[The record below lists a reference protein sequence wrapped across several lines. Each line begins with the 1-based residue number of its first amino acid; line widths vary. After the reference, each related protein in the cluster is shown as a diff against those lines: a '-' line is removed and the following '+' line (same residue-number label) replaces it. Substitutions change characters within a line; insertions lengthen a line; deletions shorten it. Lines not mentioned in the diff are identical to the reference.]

1 MNNRTTPV
9 FKDAVTIITGAASGI
24 GREMAYQ
31 LAEQGA
37 CLSLA
42 DCDAE
47 GLENVAAECRS
58 RGCQAIAVQTDVCQQ
73 AQCTGL
79 IQDTVTAYAKID
91 MLINN
96 AGTTMYTN
104 FEKISNLSL
113 FEDLMRVNYFGSV
126 YCTYYSLPYL
136 RKTHGRVVAISSLAG
151 KLGLPTRTGYAA
163 SKHAMIGFFDSLRI
177 ELDGCGISI
186 TVACPGF
193 VATEIRKRALGA
205 DGNPLG
211 KNPVPQKNN
220 MMSAQDCARIILR
233 AAAKR
238 KREVIM
244 TWQGKIGLWLKLIAP
259 GWLDWAVRKYMSQSS
274 TEIYVPKM

>member
-1 MNNRTTPV
+1 MNNRTPCV

-58 RGCQAIAVQTDVCQQ
+58 RGGRVIAVQTDVCQQ
-73 AQCTGL
+73 AQCAAL
-79 IQDTVTAYAKID
+79 IQDTVNAYAKID

-96 AGTTMYTN
+96 AGISMYTT
-104 FEKISNLSL
+104 FEEISNLTL
-113 FEDLMRVNYFGSV
+113 FEHLMRVNYFGSV

-136 RKTHGRVVAISSLAG
+136 KKTHGRLVAISSLAG

-163 SKHAMIGFFDSLRI
+163 SKHAMIGFLDSLRI
-177 ELDGCGISI
+177 ELAGRGITI

-193 VATEIRKRALGA
+193 VATDIQKRALGA

-211 KNPVPQKNN
+211 KSPVQGDN
-220 MMSAQDCARIILR
+220 MMPAQDCARIILR
-233 AAAKR
+233 AAVNR
-238 KREVIM
+238 KREVVM

-259 GWLDWAVRKYMSQSS
+259 VWLDWAVQKNM
-274 TEIYVPKM
+274 PKRC